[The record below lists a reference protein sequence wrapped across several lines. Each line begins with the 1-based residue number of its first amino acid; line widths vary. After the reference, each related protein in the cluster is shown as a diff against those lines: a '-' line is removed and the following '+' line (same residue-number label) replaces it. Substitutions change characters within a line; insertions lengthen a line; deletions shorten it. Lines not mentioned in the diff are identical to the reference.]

1 MRAPRQTT
9 YNGVMNETHSAAE
22 TTLSEDDVTA
32 CVRVLRAIEADRSH
46 LTRLTREQRRELL
59 TLAGLVAKPERHNLV
74 RMAKAF
80 RRAEREAAKERDR
93 KIIEQTGLR
102 IQRRSEV
109 YAPLW
114 LEPPK
119 PEDLE
124 DRTELHQE
132 RTCYVCK
139 KPFTRT
145 HRYYDSMCAACG
157 DFNYAKR
164 EQTAD
169 LSGHYALVTGARVK
183 IGFQASLKLLRAGAH
198 VIVTTRFPIDAAE
211 RYSKETDFSE
221 FSERLQIHG
230 LDLRHTPSVEIF
242 TRFLLERL
250 PRLDYILNNACQ
262 TVRRPAGFFQHLL
275 EKEAAAVA
283 TLPRE
288 LRGVLAR
295 HDELRRILEGASA
308 DALVSANAG
317 TLGAGMVDGVGGVG
331 VRGVGVRGVCV
342 GGSVS
347 AGVGE
352 GVGIGSGGGG
362 GSAVGIGSGA
372 GTGSGGGGA
381 DVAVGGGGGQG
392 GGACGGGGALVGGS
406 AAGHGDAPFVT
417 AAELRSHAEG
427 LLHSAAL
434 SQRRYLDEDYRDGN
448 TLFPAGR
455 YDEDRQQVD
464 LREINSWRLR
474 LHEVE
479 TPELLEVQLVN
490 AIAPYI
496 LNARLK
502 PLMVRTP
509 GGHKHIVNVSA
520 MEGQFYRATKTDKHP
535 HTNMAKAALNMMT
548 RTSAPDFVKGGIHM
562 NAVDTGW
569 VTDEDPAVHAA
580 RKAEEGFAPPL
591 DIIDGAAR
599 IVDPI
604 FVGRLT
610 GTHVWGQFL
619 KDYKPTPW

>member
-1 MRAPRQTT
+1 
-9 YNGVMNETHSAAE
+9 MNETPFAAAGGA
-22 TTLSEDDVTA
+22 LSEDDVRT

-46 LTRLTREQRRELL
+46 LTRLTQEQRRELL
-59 TLAGLVAKPERHNLV
+59 TLAGLVAKPERHDLV
-74 RMAKAF
+74 KMAKAF
-80 RRAEREAAKERDR
+80 RRAERAAAKEKDR
-93 KIIEQTGLR
+93 RLIQQSGLR
-102 IQRRSEV
+102 LQRQSAV

-119 PEDLE
+119 PQDLN
-124 DRTELHQE
+124 DRPELRQE
-132 RTCYVCK
+132 RSCYICK
-139 KPFTRT
+139 KPYTKV
-145 HRYYDSMCAACG
+145 HRYYDSMCDECG

-164 EQTAD
+164 GQRAD
-169 LSGHYALVTGARVK
+169 LTGHYALVTGARVK

-198 VIVTTRFPIDAAE
+198 VIVTTRFPIDAAD
-211 RYSKETDFSE
+211 RYSQEPDFGS
-221 FSERLQIHG
+221 FRERLQIHG

-242 TRFLLERL
+242 TRFLVERL

-262 TVRRPAGFFQHLL
+262 TVRRPAGFFHHLL
-275 EKEAAAVA
+275 ERESAPA
-283 TLPRE
+283 PRE
-288 LRGVLAR
+288 LQSVLTGYE
-295 HDELRRILEGASA
+295 HLKGMLEGASHRTRQ
-308 DALVSANAG
+308 LVS
-317 TLGAGMVDGVGGVG
+317 
-331 VRGVGVRGVCV
+331 
-342 GGSVS
+342 
-347 AGVGE
+347 
-352 GVGIGSGGGG
+352 
-362 GSAVGIGSGA
+362 
-372 GTGSGGGGA
+372 
-381 DVAVGGGGGQG
+381 DVHSPG
-392 GGACGGGGALVGGS
+392 
-406 AAGHGDAPFVT
+406 
-417 AAELRSHAEG
+417 EG

-434 SQRRYLDEDYRDGN
+434 SQRRYLDEDFQGGE
-448 TLFPAGR
+448 TLFPVGH

-464 LREINSWRLR
+464 LRETNSWRLR

-496 LNARLK
+496 LNGRLK

-509 GGHKHIVNVSA
+509 GAHKHIVNVSA

-548 RTSAPDFVKGGIHM
+548 RTSAPDYIKDGIHM

-604 FVGRLT
+604 FVGHLT
-610 GTHVWGQFL
+610 GAHVWGQFL
-619 KDYKPTPW
+619 KDYKPAPW